1 MCGRD
6 PSSIVLPGGTPM
18 ATLLARVTIKEGCEA
33 RFEEVARQMYERT
46 HADEEDVHRYEYW
59 RGAEPRTYY
68 CIESYADVVG
78 FLKHQSSAH
87 HHHFGP
93 DFRELIEAITMEWV
107 DPIGQASPLAPTNN
121 QPLPDD
127 ATEQMK
133 AIYPRFASIYAAWWG
148 RLR

>member
-1 MCGRD
+1 MCGHG

-18 ATLLARVTIKEGCEA
+18 ATLLARVTIKKGCEA

-46 HADEEDVHRYEYW
+46 HADEEDVRRYEYW

-68 CIESYADVVG
+68 CLESYADVVG

-93 DFRELIEAITMEWV
+93 DFRDLIEGIKMEWV

-121 QPLPDD
+121 QELPVD

-133 AIYPRFASIYAAWWG
+133 TLYPRFASIYASWWESV
-148 RLR
+148 R

>member
-1 MCGRD
+1 
-6 PSSIVLPGGTPM
+6 M

-93 DFRELIEAITMEWV
+93 DFRDLIEAITMEWV

-121 QPLPDD
+121 QPLPAD

-133 AIYPRFASIYAAWWG
+133 ALHPRFASIYASWWG
-148 RLR
+148 KLR

>member
-1 MCGRD
+1 
-6 PSSIVLPGGTPM
+6 M

-33 RFEEVARQMYERT
+33 RFEEVAHQMYERT
-46 HADEEDVHRYEYW
+46 HADEEDVRRYEYW

-121 QPLPDD
+121 QPLPVD

-133 AIYPRFASIYAAWWG
+133 AIYPRFASIYADWWG
-148 RLR
+148 ELR

>member
-1 MCGRD
+1 
-6 PSSIVLPGGTPM
+6 M
-18 ATLLARVTIKEGCEA
+18 ATILAHIKVKPGCEA
-33 RFEEVARQMYERT
+33 QFEQISKDLYGASHGNEPGLL
-46 HADEEDVHRYEYW
+46 RYEYW

-68 CIESYADVVG
+68 CIESYADVAG

-93 DFRELIEAITMEWV
+93 DFRDLIEGIKMEWV

-121 QPLPDD
+121 QPLPAD

-133 AIYPRFASIYAAWWG
+133 AIYPRFASIYASWWG
-148 RLR
+148 SLR

>member
-1 MCGRD
+1 
-6 PSSIVLPGGTPM
+6 M
-18 ATLLARVTIKEGCEA
+18 ATLLACVTIKEGCEA

-46 HADEEDVHRYEYW
+46 HADEEDVRRYEYW

-68 CIESYADVVG
+68 CLESYADVVG

-87 HHHFGP
+87 HHHFGS
-93 DFRELIEAITMEWV
+93 DFRDLIEGIKMEWV

-121 QPLPDD
+121 QELPVD

-133 AIYPRFASIYAAWWG
+133 ILYPRFASIYASWWESV
-148 RLR
+148 R

>member
-1 MCGRD
+1 
-6 PSSIVLPGGTPM
+6 
-18 ATLLARVTIKEGCEA
+18 
-33 RFEEVARQMYERT
+33 MYERT
-46 HADEEDVHRYEYW
+46 HADEEDVRRYEYW

>member
-1 MCGRD
+1 
-6 PSSIVLPGGTPM
+6 M
-18 ATLLARVTIKEGCEA
+18 ATILAHIKVKPGCEA
-33 RFEEVARQMYERT
+33 QFEQISKDLYGASHGSEPGLL
-46 HADEEDVHRYEYW
+46 RYEYW

-93 DFRELIEAITMEWV
+93 DFRELIEAITMGWV

-121 QPLPDD
+121 QPLPAD
-127 ATEQMK
+127 ATDQMK

-148 RLR
+148 KLR